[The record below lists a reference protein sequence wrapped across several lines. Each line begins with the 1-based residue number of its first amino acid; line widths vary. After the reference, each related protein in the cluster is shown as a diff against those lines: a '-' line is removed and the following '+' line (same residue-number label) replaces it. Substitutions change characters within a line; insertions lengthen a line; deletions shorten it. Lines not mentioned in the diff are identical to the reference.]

1 MHSEGISQL
10 EQSVLHAASLDV
22 FHSLMIKHRRLIT
35 GAVFYF
41 WPRDSNLRTEERYGL
56 CSGRSSE
63 RQDAIFLPL
72 SQLRT
77 DVVDLLHVQGLTK
90 QQKKKG
96 KNAMHVDDKAE
107 SKCISADIL

>member
-1 MHSEGISQL
+1 MEGVSQL

-22 FHSLMIKHRRLIT
+22 CHNLMIKRRGLIT

-41 WPRDSNLRTEERYGL
+41 WPIRDSNLRTEERYGL

-77 DVVDLLHVQGLTK
+77 DMVDLLHVQGLTK
-90 QQKKKG
+90 KKK
-96 KNAMHVDDKAE
+96 MQ
-107 SKCISADIL
+107 CT